1 MRTSQEAGLEE
12 ALACL
17 ILSLEDFEEEL
28 VQPPPPPPLRYSPF
42 LLKPSPSPLPSPL
55 CQRTTP
61 SSRPPSSLSLPKLSF
76 SHRLQEERV
85 SAGGEERVRAGE
97 KPAKRTLF
105 QCHSSPSLDASTTT
119 TIIKGRS
126 SLSN

>member
-42 LLKPSPSPLPSPL
+42 LLQPSPSPLPSPL

-61 SSRPPSSLSLPKLSF
+61 SSRPPSSLSLPKFSF
-76 SHRLQEERV
+76 SHLVQEERAR
-85 SAGGEERVRAGE
+85 AGGEERVRAGGE
-97 KPAKRTLF
+97 PAKRILL
-105 QCHSSPSLDASTTT
+105 QCYISPSLGTLTTT
-119 TIIKGRS
+119 TTSKGRS
-126 SLSN
+126 S